1 MMRKIIVIPLILIA
15 LWALPAHPV
24 ASDVRLSQA
33 TEIGQVAY
41 AVRAVAV
48 GDVDNDGLPDVVAS
62 DAQGNV
68 HLWRN
73 SGTPF
78 SAPWDASIFIDAV
91 NGGVQG
97 LRLADLD
104 RDGYLDLAVVD
115 DRGDLSLFHNPST
128 PFTSSWTR
136 VAFSVGPY
144 PLWSIAVADLD
155 QDGWIDVITGGDRRY
170 GNEILGWRNDGS
182 PFVGSWNP
190 APIGNPDTNVFALA
204 VADIN
209 YNGYPDVAASGL
221 SRDITIWRNDRGPF
235 DGNLWPHSY
244 AGSTAGIVHSLAF
257 ADVDWDGD
265 QDLISASETGA
276 DDPAVVLWLNDRHDA
291 TGDHDPFA
299 GYWSSHVLGASG
311 RQGYALT
318 ATDMD
323 RDGDVDIVAGL
334 DGGDGNLFGWTNL
347 ARGTSWKNHI
357 LDNGAWRIEAL
368 VAVDLDADGDLD
380 IIGGTSDHR
389 VLAWE
394 NKNAATEWGDW
405 QAYPSPDVTSPF
417 VAVAAGDF
425 NGDSWMDV
433 VTARPKEG
441 IYVWRYD
448 ATDTWV
454 QLAGSPLPLASPTDV
469 AVGQIVRL
477 STADEDFD
485 DIVAVSSTDGIRV
498 WLAHGGQ
505 GRTYW
510 REQSAGLPTSG
521 NYATV
526 ALGDV
531 NRDGYLDIIAAGISG
546 VEYWAYDPLSSGW
559 QKGPAPDASIIDP
572 TSYCTIALDDLNRDG
587 FLDVVGGQCSSFK
600 EKQGIVIWLGN
611 GGAGWSQ
618 VPGPVQTGKI
628 VDVAVGDL
636 NQDGDADIA
645 ALREDAICM
654 AWTGD
659 GRGHWSPYSAPQCP
673 GNTRSFDLADY
684 DKDGDLDWVAA
695 GLKGIALFRHESDDR
710 WNEHSQNLPQGD
722 FHFREA
728 AFAHVDHDGILD
740 LMAVEDASGLLMW
753 TAQEPPPT
761 FSNFKPTSWV
771 ASRTPDCNVE
781 VRDIGSGLDV
791 SRGAWFQYSTDD
803 GATWSPWRSAS
814 IEGAGVEDGTVGPL
828 LLVARAVPF
837 VESTSTQ
844 SPNRIR
850 FKMVD
855 LNGNEGVSEAYRV
868 WVDTIPPRNPAQ
880 IHATDRQEGEC
891 SADTTLAFQWSEGT
905 DDSSGVAGYYWELNR
920 SPQAMGPPH
929 LLGGADT
936 SGTTI
941 TVSEDG
947 VYYLHF
953 NTRDVAGNWA
963 EPHHTGPYPIDTQP
977 PGNPVIIPISHEL
990 NSWSKENIITVN
1002 ISADDQGCGVAGFAS
1017 TWSQNPNAWVGT
1029 TINAAGTIIS
1039 SGPLADGQWYLHIR
1053 AVDEA
1058 GNASDIERFGPFG
1071 IDTTPPSQC
1080 SIYSPPET
1088 SQPDFQ
1094 VSWYCQDT
1102 TSGIAG
1108 YDVQVRWRQDGV
1120 WSDWEPW
1127 QQATTETHVRFTDA
1141 QHLVTYQFRMR
1152 ATDAAGNESDF
1163 VLSGETFVHL
1173 PPRITAYSPSTG
1185 FPSAG
1190 LDQPPLQ
1197 VVTGTVVMITGTAFA
1212 PVDSLQ
1218 VTFNGEP
1225 WRRSHSDV
1233 MNDTVIRA
1241 MIGANTPTGNG
1252 ELCVSTRYGED
1263 CAPFQV
1269 VEQPFPMRWGLGFDN
1284 FMTSSDQMD
1293 WGIFEE
1299 AFGKCEV
1306 NFCGLTLA
1314 IGVPVPC
1321 EWCPDDLLIPRPMA
1335 AAFYGASRGI
1345 AQNGDCFGISTLTL
1359 DHYYQQLS
1367 PSHFASGADI
1377 PASLS
1382 WETPGLADAIRARQ
1396 WRQLSAE
1403 LLSFFSQEIVSY
1415 EFLGPLGYLTSRLP
1429 WLSPESLGILCIE
1442 DNARGHCLNPYD
1454 VSVDLDARAARI
1466 HVYDNNFPYINN
1478 NYPDPSSSCPR
1489 QDYLDAALEREIH
1502 VTATEWSYGTSPC
1515 EPPPWDGS
1523 LFPSDYY
1530 MLIPYALLSGPQHVP
1545 TDILGIDLIFGS
1557 DGAGHAMVENSRGEI
1572 IGFDA
1577 TGNFTQTIPV
1587 KEAMRITPFMDAP
1600 PPFEGFHL
1608 TKQGSYR
1615 VHMRGARDGVYN
1627 LTLWGDGGAA
1637 LGVQNAEIT
1646 PASHDTM
1653 TIMSE
1658 KDSPT
1663 GESLFSLTTNDPG
1676 KEMSLTLIRHLHD
1689 SGEQRTFRMKRLA
1702 LKHNTPLT
1710 VTTMSGANTLILTGS
1725 DAADYDICLG
1735 NVAPG
1740 QPPSEFCWQ
1749 NIHMKP
1755 GARHAFTPEDWN
1767 NLNSTRVRLEVDVD
1781 NDGVIDETRWL
1792 EGHGLALSID
1802 ASASVVHPGDIIT
1815 LTVTYTTTGSEPSP
1829 NAVLTAT
1836 LPMSTTL
1843 IDASNNPIQNG
1854 RELIWSLGDLEPGA
1868 SGQEAFTIRILNA
1881 PKDAV
1886 LGVLAEVSDRTG
1898 RWAMANHTLVSP
1910 DFRLPRWYL
1919 PLMLHH

>member
-1 MMRKIIVIPLILIA
+1 MKGRMIVGLLMLFILWTI
-15 LWALPAHPV
+15 PAHPAV
-24 ASDVRLSQA
+24 SDVRTSQA
-33 TEIGQVAY
+33 VVIGQVAD
-41 AVRAVAV
+41 AVHAVAV
-48 GDVDNDGLPDVVAS
+48 GDVDHDGRIDVVAG
-62 DAQGNV
+62 DVQGNV
-68 HLWRN
+68 RLWRN
-73 SGTPF
+73 DGAPF
-78 SAPWDASIFIDAV
+78 ADPWKASTFIGAV
-91 NGGVQG
+91 DGSVQG
-97 LRLADLD
+97 LHLADLD
-104 RDGYLDLAVVD
+104 RDGYLDLMVVD
-115 DRGDLSLFHNPST
+115 DRGDITLFRNPST
-128 PFTSSWTR
+128 PFTTTWARKVLS
-136 VAFSVGPY
+136 AGPY

-155 QDGWIDVITGGDRRY
+155 QDGWPDLITGGDRRY
-170 GNEILGWRNDGS
+170 ASEILAWENDGT
-182 PFVGSWNP
+182 PFVGSWSP

-235 DGNLWPHSY
+235 DGNLWTHNFV
-244 AGSTAGIVHSLAF
+244 GSTAGIVHSLAF

-291 TGDHDPFA
+291 TGDHNPFA
-299 GYWSSHVLGASG
+299 GAWSSHVLGASG

-323 RDGDVDIVAGL
+323 RDGDADIVAGL
-334 DGGDGNLFGWTNL
+334 DSGDGNLLGWTNRQ
-347 ARGTSWKNHI
+347 RGS
-357 LDNGAWRIEAL
+357 AWRSQVLDTGSWHVYAL
-368 VAVDLDADGDLD
+368 VAADLDGDGDLD
-380 IIGGTSDHR
+380 LIGGASDHR

-394 NKNAATEWGDW
+394 NQNQATEWGNW
-405 QAYPSPDVTSPF
+405 QAYPSPDDTTPF

-433 VTARPKEG
+433 VTARSKESV
-441 IYVWRYD
+441 YVWRYD
-448 ATDTWV
+448 PTDTW
-454 QLAGSPLPLASPTDV
+454 APMTGSPLPLNNPTDV

-485 DIVAVSSTDGIRV
+485 DIVAVSSTAGIRV

-510 REQSAGLPTSG
+510 KERSAGLPTSG
-521 NYATV
+521 NYAAV
-526 ALGDV
+526 ALGDI
-531 NRDGYLDIIAAGISG
+531 NRDGYLDIIAAGVRG
-546 VEYWAYDPLSSGW
+546 VEYWAYDPLASGW
-559 QKGPAPDASIIDP
+559 KKGPAPDASILDP
-572 TSYCTIALDDLNRDG
+572 TPYCTVALDDLNRDG
-587 FLDVVGGQCSSFK
+587 FLDVVGGRCSSIK

-611 GGAGWSQ
+611 GGAGWTQ
-618 VPGPVQTGKI
+618 VPGPVQTGKM

-636 NQDGDADIA
+636 NQDGHPDIA
-645 ALREDAICM
+645 VLREDAICM

-659 GRGHWSPYSAPQCP
+659 GRGHWSSSSAPKCP

-695 GLKGIALFRHESDDR
+695 GLKGITLFRHEVDDR

-722 FHFREA
+722 FHFREV

-761 FSNFKPTSWV
+761 FSQFEPSSWV
-771 ASRTPDCNVE
+771 TKRTPDCSVE
-781 VRDIGSGLDV
+781 ARDIGSGLDV

-803 GATWSPWRSAS
+803 GATWSPWKSAA
-814 IEGAGVEDGTVGPL
+814 IEGADVEDGTAGPL
-828 LLVARAVPF
+828 QLVARAVPF
-837 VESTSTQ
+837 VESTS
-844 SPNRIR
+844 SLSRNRIR
-850 FKMVD
+850 FKMAD
-855 LNGNEGVSEAYRV
+855 LNGNEGVSEAYQV
-868 WVDTIPPRNPAQ
+868 WVDTIAPQNPVQ
-880 IHATDRQEGEC
+880 ISATDHD
-891 SADTTLAFQWSEGT
+891 ADTCSNDTTFTFQWSQGT
-905 DDSSGVAGYYWELNR
+905 DASSGVAGYYWELNDSR
-920 SPQAMGPPH
+920 QGMNAPR
-929 LLGGADT
+929 LLGDADT
-936 SGTTI
+936 TSTNI
-941 TVSEDG
+941 TVPEDG
-947 VYYLHF
+947 IYYFHF
-953 NTRDVAGNWA
+953 STRDVAGNWA
-963 EPHHTGPYPIDTQP
+963 EPRHIGPYYIDTQP
-977 PGNPVIIPISHEL
+977 PETPWVHSTSHEP
-990 NSWSKENIITVN
+990 NSWSNENVINVMVG
-1002 ISADDQGCGVAGFAS
+1002 ARDQGCGLAGFAY
-1017 TWSQNPNAWVGT
+1017 TWSQSPNAWVGT
-1029 TINAAGTIIS
+1029 TINANQSLIF

-1053 AVDEA
+1053 SIDEA
-1058 GNASDIERFGPFG
+1058 GTASDILHYGPMG
-1071 IDTTPPSQC
+1071 IDTSPPDQC
-1080 SIYSPPET
+1080 SISSPEEA
-1088 SQPDFQ
+1088 SNNNFL
-1094 VSWYCQDT
+1094 VSWYCQDRP
-1102 TSGIAG
+1102 SGVAG
-1108 YDVQVRWRQDGV
+1108 YEVEVRWRRDGV

-1127 QQATTETHVRFTDA
+1127 QQATTETHARFTDA

-1152 ATDAAGNESDF
+1152 ARDAAGNVSDY

-1197 VVTGTVVMITGTAFA
+1197 VVTGTLVMITGTAFA

-1225 WRRSHSDV
+1225 WRRSHSEV
-1233 MNDTVIRA
+1233 MNETAIRA
-1241 MIGANTPTGNG
+1241 MLGANTPIGNG
-1252 ELCVSTRYGED
+1252 ELCVSTSYGED

-1284 FMTSSDQMD
+1284 FKTPPDQMD
-1293 WGIFEE
+1293 WDIFEQ

-1314 IGVPVPC
+1314 FGVPIPC
-1321 EWCPDDLLIPRPMA
+1321 EVCPDELLIPRPMA

-1345 AQNGDCFGISTLTL
+1345 AEGGDCFGISTFTL
-1359 DHYYQQLS
+1359 DQYYHNLS
-1367 PSHFASGADI
+1367 PSQFARGADI

-1382 WETPGLADAIRARQ
+1382 WETPGLKDAIRARQ

-1403 LLSFFSQEIVSY
+1403 LLSFFAQEIVSY
-1415 EFLGPLGYLTSRLP
+1415 EFLSPLGYLTSRLP
-1429 WLSPESLGILCIE
+1429 LLSPESLGILCIE
-1442 DNARGHCLNPYD
+1442 DDVRGHCINPYD
-1454 VSVDLDARAARI
+1454 VSVDMDARTARI

-1478 NYPDPSSSCPR
+1478 NYDDPSTSCPR
-1489 QDYLDAALEREIH
+1489 HDYLDAAFEREVH
-1502 VTATEWSYGTSPC
+1502 VTATEWSYGSAQC
-1515 EPPPWDGS
+1515 EPDPWDGS
-1523 LFPSDYY
+1523 LFPSDYF

-1557 DGAGHAMVENSRGEI
+1557 DGAGHAMVENSRGEV

-1587 KEAMRITPFMDAP
+1587 KEAMRIMPFMDAP
-1600 PPFEGFHL
+1600 PPFEGFRL

-1615 VHMRGARDGVYN
+1615 IHMRGAKDGAYN

-1637 LGVQNAEIT
+1637 LVVQNAEIT

-1653 TIMSE
+1653 AFMTG

-1663 GESLFSLTTNDPG
+1663 GESLFSLTTNEPG
-1676 KEMSLTLIRHLHD
+1676 KEITLTLIRHLRD

-1725 DAADYDICLG
+1725 EDADYDICLG
-1735 NVAPG
+1735 NAAPG
-1740 QPPSEFCWQ
+1740 LPASEFCWQ

-1767 NLNSTRVRLEVDVD
+1767 NLNSTRVRLEVDAD
-1781 NDGVIDETRWL
+1781 NDGVFDETRWL

-1802 ASASVVHPGDIIT
+1802 ASATVVHPGDIIT

-1843 IDASNNPIQNG
+1843 IDASNNPVQSG
-1854 RELIWSLGDLEPGA
+1854 RKLIWSLGDLEPGA
-1868 SGQEAFTIRILNA
+1868 SGQESYVIRILNT

-1886 LGVLAEVSDRTG
+1886 LGVLTEVRDRTG
-1898 RWAMANHTLVSP
+1898 RWAMATHTLLSP

-1919 PLMLHH
+1919 PLVLHN